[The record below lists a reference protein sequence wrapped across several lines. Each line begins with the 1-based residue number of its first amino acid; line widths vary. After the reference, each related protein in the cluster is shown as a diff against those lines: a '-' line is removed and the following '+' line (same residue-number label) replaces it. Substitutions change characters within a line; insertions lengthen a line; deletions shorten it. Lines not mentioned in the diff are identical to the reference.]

1 LSEREKERNVKT
13 EVELSPEERA
23 QAVQYLE
30 DPKLLT
36 NIVMDFERCGLVGE
50 RVNSLVGYLASITRR
65 TENPLAIIIQSSSSA
80 GKSTLMDSI
89 LDFVPEEEKEKYSAM
104 TGQSLFYMSS
114 KNLKN
119 KVLAVSEEEGA
130 ERAKYALK
138 ILQSEK
144 KISIASAMKDPTT
157 GRTVTEEYSVEGP
170 VVIFLTTTNL
180 EIDEELENRCIIL
193 TVNEGRE
200 QTRTILEIQR
210 ELETLEGIVK
220 KRDKEKIL
228 GLHKN
233 VQRIL
238 RPFVV
243 VNPYAKELKFP
254 DTKLRMRRDQKKYL
268 TLIKSIALLHQYQ
281 REKRMGR
288 DENGES
294 FEYIEVTKED
304 MELGSILASKI
315 LGRTLEELTPQTKEV
330 LYSLHTMV
338 EKESEAQKISKS
350 EVRFT

>member
-1 LSEREKERNVKT
+1 
-13 EVELSPEERA
+13 
-23 QAVQYLE
+23 
-30 DPKLLT
+30 
-36 NIVMDFERCGLVGE
+36 CGLVGE

-119 KVLAVSEEEGA
+119 KVLAISEEEGA

-180 EIDEELENRCIIL
+180 EIDEELENRCLIL

-220 KRDKEKIL
+220 KR
-228 GLHKN
+228 
-233 VQRIL
+233 
-238 RPFVV
+238 
-243 VNPYAKELKFP
+243 
-254 DTKLRMRRDQKKYL
+254 
-268 TLIKSIALLHQYQ
+268 
-281 REKRMGR
+281 
-288 DENGES
+288 
-294 FEYIEVTKED
+294 
-304 MELGSILASKI
+304 
-315 LGRTLEELTPQTKEV
+315 
-330 LYSLHTMV
+330 
-338 EKESEAQKISKS
+338 
-350 EVRFT
+350 